1 MLYLKIYL
9 LFLNNIIIL
18 MTDGKKGDGKKGDG
32 KKGDETDIITIP
44 DTEINMALINSL
56 IDNGWDGEFEKKKGN
71 IVIVLDDKA
80 QTLDQRIKTRP
91 FEYYEAQ
98 RLAICLAVQM
108 EQLFKIHK
116 SYLFFD
122 LEDISIIDENWY
134 IINSFDENSDKIVD
148 VVNDKVN
155 NLEFSKPLRLSGK
168 YMAPEVKSYFASE
181 KPEIPFNT
189 NVSCIYYSIALI
201 MLEIM
206 DIDDPEPLNG
216 SPLFFFLNRCL
227 EKNPDNR
234 FFLFV

>member
-1 MLYLKIYL
+1 
-9 LFLNNIIIL
+9 
-18 MTDGKKGDGKKGDG
+18 MTDGKKDDGKKGDGKKGDG
-32 KKGDETDIITIP
+32 KKGDGKKDDEIDIITIP

-56 IDNGWDGEFEKKKGN
+56 IDNGWDGDFEKKKGN

-134 IINSFDENSDKIVD
+134 IINSFHENSDKIVD

-155 NLEFSKPLRLSGK
+155 NVEFSKPLRLSGE

>member
-1 MLYLKIYL
+1 
-9 LFLNNIIIL
+9 
-18 MTDGKKGDGKKGDG
+18 MTDGKKGDGKKGDGKKGDG

-201 MLEIM
+201 MMEIM
-206 DIDDPEPLNG
+206 DIDDAEPLNG
-216 SPLFFFLNRCL
+216 SPMFFFLNRCL

>member
-1 MLYLKIYL
+1 
-9 LFLNNIIIL
+9 
-18 MTDGKKGDGKKGDG
+18 
-32 KKGDETDIITIP
+32 
-44 DTEINMALINSL
+44 
-56 IDNGWDGEFEKKKGN
+56 
-71 IVIVLDDKA
+71 
-80 QTLDQRIKTRP
+80 
-91 FEYYEAQ
+91 
-98 RLAICLAVQM
+98 M
-108 EQLFKIHK
+108 EQLFKINK

-155 NLEFSKPLRLSGK
+155 NVEFSKPLRLSGK
-168 YMAPEVKSYFASE
+168 YMAPEVKRYFASE

-201 MLEIM
+201 MMEIM
-206 DIDDPEPLNG
+206 DIDDAEPLNG
-216 SPLFFFLNRCL
+216 SPMFFFLNRCL